1 MAYNKLKFNIMLQV
15 AGADL
20 SIQDLDID
28 FDVYKNNKSENNK
41 STITIWNLNDTTYQR
56 LLEKTYAVDLYT
68 W

>member
-1 MAYNKLKFNIMLQV
+1 MLQV

-41 STITIWNLNDTTYQR
+41 STITIWNLNDTTC
-56 LLEKTYAVDLYT
+56 LLYT
-68 W
+68 SDAADE

>member
-1 MAYNKLKFNIMLQV
+1 MACNKLKFNIMLQV

-41 STITIWNLNDTTYQR
+41 STITIWILND
-56 LLEKTYAVDLYT
+56 
-68 W
+68 

>member
-1 MAYNKLKFNIMLQV
+1 MAETRTWKQNSLNFNIMLQV

-41 STITIWNLNDTTYQR
+41 STITPGTAMTNHL
-56 LLEKTYAVDLYT
+56 
-68 W
+68 